1 VAISR
6 RGVIGSGLAAG
17 VFAPMINRA
26 NAAPG
31 DVGTLRTVMQ
41 GDLRVFD
48 PIWTTAN
55 ITAYYGAMVY
65 DSLFAI
71 DANFKPQPQMV
82 EKWSLSDDKKTYT
95 FMLRDGLGWQ
105 DNTPVTAADCVAS
118 VRRWAARDGGGQVM
132 MQYTKDISASDDK
145 TFKIELKEPFGL
157 VIDMLA
163 KPTTPDCFMMRKKD
177 AETDP
182 FQQVAAHIGS
192 GPFTFNE
199 SETKPGS
206 QYVYNK
212 WDKYVPRKEPPSG
225 LAGGKVVTLQ
235 KVIWENIADEQTALA
250 ALQSGEI
257 DFYELP
263 PTDLL
268 PQLSSDPN
276 IVLQVLNK
284 TGNVGIA
291 RLNCLHPPFDRVEAR
306 QAMLYLLNQSDFLKA
321 TFGNPK
327 YYRTCPSFFGCG
339 TAMETDANTGWF
351 KHGVDLKMAK
361 QLFDKSG
368 YKDEPVI
375 VLQAT
380 NIAFMNNSAQLIA
393 GQLEKIGVKA
403 QLAASDWG
411 GVVTRR
417 SVQKPDNEGGWDV
430 FITWGS
436 GYAFSDPIGLLALA
450 ANGTKAWYGWP
461 TDEAYEK
468 LRTEWA
474 FAPDDAARKAIGA
487 KMATLGWEFVPE
499 VILGQWVSPQA
510 WRKNVSGFLGVP
522 EIIPFWNVKKT

>member
-1 VAISR
+1 MSISR
-6 RGVIGSGLAAG
+6 RKVIGSGLAAG
-17 VFAPMINRA
+17 VFAPMIRRA
-26 NAAPG
+26 DAAPG
-31 DVGTLRTVMQ
+31 DAGTLRAVMQ

-71 DANFKPQPQMV
+71 DEHYQPQPQMV

-105 DNTPVTAADCVAS
+105 DNTPVTAADCAAS
-118 VRRWAARDGGGQVM
+118 VRRWAARDGGGQMM
-132 MQYTKDISASDDK
+132 MQFVKDISAADDK

-157 VIDMLA
+157 VINMLA
-163 KPTTPDCFMMRKKD
+163 KPTTPDCYMMRKKD

-182 FQQVAAHIGS
+182 FQQISAHIGS

-206 QYVYNK
+206 QYVFNK

-225 LAGGKVVTLQ
+225 LAGGKVVSLQ
-235 KVIWENIADEQTALA
+235 KVIWDNISDEQTASA

-263 PTDLL
+263 PIDLL
-268 PQLSSDPN
+268 PQLAADPN
-276 IVLQVLNK
+276 IKLEVLNK

-291 RLNCLHPPFDRVEAR
+291 RLNCLHPPFDQVEAR

-327 YYRTCPSFFGCG
+327 YYQTCPSYFGCG
-339 TAMETDANTGWF
+339 TPMQTDANTDWF
-351 KHGVDLKMAK
+351 KHGVDLAK
-361 QLFDKSG
+361 AKAMFEKSG
-368 YKDEPVI
+368 YKGEPVI

-393 GQLEKIGVKA
+393 GQLQKIGVKG

-417 SVQKPDNEGGWDV
+417 SVMEPDDKGGWDV

-436 GYAFSDPIGLLALA
+436 AYAFSDPIGLLALA
-450 ANGTKAWYGWP
+450 ANGKKAWYGWP
-461 TDEAYEK
+461 TNDDYEK
-468 LRTEWA
+468 LRMQWA
-474 FAPDDAARKAIGA
+474 AQTDDAGRKAIGE
-487 KMATLGWEFVPE
+487 KMAALGWDFVPE
-499 VILGQWVSPQA
+499 VILGQWVSPA
-510 WRKNVSGFLGVP
+510 ASRKNVSGFIGIP
-522 EIIPFWNVKKT
+522 EIIPFWNVKKA